1 MTRFF
6 VALVLAASV
15 SVAAPAARAATGSGD
30 LIDDTDHAAI
40 SVDVVVVASGTE
52 SHSPSDSN
60 ATAAYRPFAYEAVP
74 NSSSGFSLEHLCNAA
89 NAPFDPNGGA
99 VPWGWRYTVYKRDR
113 ATGALV
119 GEPEEICVPLT
130 DPAATTPPPAP
141 ELPQPPTL
149 GEIWNAAA
157 LPRPEIA
164 MSPDP
169 RGITGLETRMWAANP
184 ERDVAVSVNLRG
196 FTVTGTAH
204 LVGYSFDFGEG
215 PAVEAQAG
223 GNADAPAARHTYE
236 TKGGYR
242 IRVAALWRGE
252 FEMTGPAITD
262 PVPVDLRTAQLTST
276 RDYPVAEI
284 RSVLTG

>member
-1 MTRFF
+1 MTRLF
-6 VALVLAASV
+6 VALILAVAV
-15 SVAAPAARAATGSGD
+15 SVGAQGASAATGSGD
-30 LIDDTDHAAI
+30 LIDDSDHAAI
-40 SVDVVVVASGTE
+40 SVDVIVVATGTD
-52 SHSPSDSN
+52 SHSASDSN
-60 ATAAYRPFAYEAVP
+60 ATAGYRPFVYEAVP

-130 DPAATTPPPAP
+130 DPASTTPPPPP

-164 MSPDP
+164 MSPDA

-196 FTVTGTAH
+196 FTVTGTAR

-215 PAVEAQAG
+215 PEVDAPAG
-223 GNADAPAARHTYE
+223 GSAASPAARHTYE
-236 TKGGYR
+236 TKGSYQ

-284 RSVLTG
+284 RSMLTG

>member
-1 MTRFF
+1 VRIS
-6 VALVLAASV
+6 VALLVVLTV
-15 SVAAPAARAATGSGD
+15 VGLAPAAHATQGTGALLDGEGAELIVGIADAQHPTRGD
-30 LIDDTDHAAI
+30 AP
-40 SVDVVVVASGTE
+40 SGTVGG
-52 SHSPSDSN
+52 D
-60 ATAAYRPFAYEAVP
+60 AAAYRPFVYEAVP

-89 NAPFDPNGGA
+89 NAPFDPNGGT

-130 DPAATTPPPAP
+130 DPTATKPPPAP

-164 MSPDP
+164 MSPDA

-215 PAVEAQAG
+215 SPVDAPAG
-223 GNADAPAARHTYE
+223 GSVDAPAARHTYE
-236 TKGGYR
+236 TKGSYQ